1 MTKKLYKTALKYE
14 ETLTKQADDDQL
26 WFKNLSEL
34 EGGEEEPSL
43 KELMEDTGHTEPESD
58 IMFAPK
64 AEEIE
69 DTDEDL
75 ETQEETPKEQSVDNV
90 ADQISM
96 LEAKRDMLA
105 TDLKDHFDSD
115 KRKQLIGVMVELR
128 ALNDQMLSLMEKEE
142 SESAEHAEELGS
154 VPPPAEELTEELP
167 SLEEASFEDES
178 DEDEDEDEDIADL
191 FDKEEPTE

>member
-14 ETLTKQADDDQL
+14 KALTKQADDTDSL
-26 WFKNLSEL
+26 WYRSLDEL

-64 AEEIE
+64 AEEVE
-69 DTDEDL
+69 NTDEDM
-75 ETQEETPKEQSVDNV
+75 ETPKEESVDNV

-105 TDLKDHFDSD
+105 ADLKDHFDSD

-142 SESAEHAEELGS
+142 KESAEHAEELGS
-154 VPPPAEELTEELP
+154 VPPPAEELKEELP
-167 SLEEASFEDES
+167 SLEDASFEEEN
-178 DEDEDEDEDIADL
+178 EDENDEDIADL
-191 FDKEEPTE
+191 FAEEEPAEEELPE